1 MELQKKDQQKKLT
14 WREIYLEE
22 TLNVLEDGGFYNRH
36 CQFPRTIK
44 LPITWKECMCE
55 LGGMGN
61 QFSTVLLVST
71 PTGGYPVGMALY
83 GIKPNGVQA
92 TIKVYEKS
100 YVGIA
105 TRHCDYTHLA
115 IYRIS
120 DMHKGQ
126 TFVAIEGYSFGS
138 VDAVLCYSADC
149 FKDGIYKS
157 SDESLFTKNTNLE
170 LLKNKLLEKLSIRN
184 CRTPIYI
191 EPLVRLNANMN
202 QGISNAIENGWT
214 ECANRNIICT
224 NKWYG
229 SEDLDLFHS
238 DLMKELF
245 SLQEK
250 YKFVYV
256 RSNSLFKESFDEEE
270 RSCNWYTEISIL
282 CNNNG
287 DAEPLV
293 PHSVLFT
300 YEHSSDKQSVE
311 IDNISS
317 NSEKNNNFM
326 RQFTRSYFTTLFGF
340 KSWKEMEEIAD
351 SLKSETSVTM
361 EPVIT
366 YSKFYLTT
374 KQFFTKT
381 ELTK

>member
-22 TLNVLEDGGFYNRH
+22 TLNALENGGFYNRH

-44 LPITWKECMCE
+44 LPITWKEYMCE

-92 TIKVYEKS
+92 TVKVYEKS

-105 TRHCDYTHLA
+105 TKHCDYTHLA

-120 DMHKGQ
+120 DMHKDQ
-126 TFVAIEGYSFGS
+126 TFVDIEGYSFGS
-138 VDAVLCYSADC
+138 VEAVLCYNADYS
-149 FKDGIYKS
+149 KDGTCKS
-157 SDESLFTKNTNLE
+157 SDESLFIKNTNLD

-202 QGISNAIENGWT
+202 QGISNAIEHGWKNNVSLGVNT
-214 ECANRNIICT
+214 DILNQ
-224 NKWYG
+224 WYG
-229 SEDLDLFHS
+229 SEDLNLFHS
-238 DLMKELF
+238 NLMEEL
-245 SLQEK
+245 SRLQNE

-256 RSNSLFKESFDEEE
+256 RSSSSFANISETEENSH
-270 RSCNWYTEISIL
+270 NWYTEISIL
-282 CNNNG
+282 YNNNG
-287 DAEPLV
+287 DAEPLNLHHTV
-293 PHSVLFT
+293 FT
-300 YEHSSDKQSVE
+300 YEHSTE
-311 IDNISS
+311 MSS
-317 NSEKNNNFM
+317 AEEKDHFVSEKNNNFM

-340 KSWKEMEEIAD
+340 KSWKEMEEIAVN
-351 SLKSETSVTM
+351 LKTENSKM